1 MLELGFRA
9 IFLLPFG
16 STQPLGHG
24 IGTVL
29 PHSELSPAAL
39 SLWDQKLW
47 AGLQHELRERDT
59 EGSTEEERD
68 AVQACLAPSCLRS
81 SELCHK
87 MSLTLA
93 SSPGCPASGRC

>member
-9 IFLLPFG
+9 MFLLPFG

-29 PHSELSPAAL
+29 PHSELSQAAL
-39 SLWDQKLW
+39 SLWDQELW
-47 AGLQHELRERDT
+47 AGLQHELGERDP
-59 EGSTEEERD
+59 EGSTGEERN
-68 AVQACLAPSCLRS
+68 AVQTGLAPSCLKS

-93 SSPGCPASGRC
+93 GSPGCPTSGRC